1 MAIPQMSSEDLNKI
15 FKDSRQN
22 AKEID
27 AKIQAIKKDLVKK
40 VFIIKYE
47 NEFISRKLDVINSGI
62 LADEKLVAFD
72 HKCQGMYNDYGYMV
86 HPKYKKAPIDIFNLK
101 LLTGDTMFK
110 NSLIAKINNVEDLSY
125 VNLLLADNAINKEI
139 IFEELKNDTISIEY
153 ELDNTIALGTSR
165 FNMIEIDPYIYGAYD
180 LLSIEIYSLDQ
191 TGKIS
196 AEPTK
201 VLNGF
206 DNIGRTRII
215 LDEKVK
221 LTKVIFNFKNNFK
234 SESNGIEIYPFGLK
248 HIHFLEAD
256 FLDDSFIIAEIRSE
270 KFIEYIYDDIEL
282 FTTSGVIK
290 ANMNE
295 YNFEI
300 YTDYN
305 YNTLTGKVYA
315 SSDAGTNR
323 IAKNTKVLYVK
334 IPLIKKNDAN
344 DNKEYLG
351 INGVKFNYVTSE
363 EIIF

>member
-1 MAIPQMSSEDLNKI
+1 MAIQQMSSEDLNKI
-15 FKDSRQN
+15 FKESRNN

-40 VFIIKYE
+40 VSIIKYE
-47 NEFISRKLDVINSGI
+47 NEFISRKLDAINTGI
-62 LADEKLVAFD
+62 LADEKKVAFD
-72 HKCQGMYNDYGYMV
+72 HNCQGIYNDYGYMI
-86 HPKYKKAPIDIFNLK
+86 HPRYKKAPIDIFNLK

-110 NSLIAKINNVEDLSY
+110 NSLISKINDIEDLSY

-139 IFEELKNDTISIEY
+139 IFEELKSDTISIQY

-165 FNMIEIDPYIYGAYD
+165 FNVIEIDPYIYGAYD

-191 TGKIS
+191 AGQLS
-196 AEPTK
+196 SEPNK

-206 DNIGRTRII
+206 EHIGRTRII

-221 LTKVIFNFKNNFK
+221 FTKVIFNFKNNFK

-256 FLDDSFIIAEIRSE
+256 FLDESFIIAEIRSE

-282 FTTSGVIK
+282 FTTNGVIK

-295 YNFEI
+295 YNIEI

-305 YNTLTGKVYA
+305 YNTLTGKVYT

-323 IAKNTKVLYVK
+323 IAKNTKVLYAK
-334 IPLIKKNDAN
+334 IPLIKNNIA
-344 DNKEYLG
+344 KEEKQYLTLNG
-351 INGVKFNYVTSE
+351 IKFNYVTSE